1 MVAQFAAIG
10 SGIGVAGIFL
20 RPMTEDL
27 GWTSA
32 EYTFGGAAAYVVGGL
47 VGFLIGPFVDR
58 YGARPLMLVGACI
71 YGISFLG
78 ISRTDV
84 LWQFVLLSMLAG
96 GVAFSMVGQLV
107 VNVTLSKWFVVKRGW
122 AIALG
127 SSGISLVSLIM
138 PITMTRVVDAM
149 GWRDAYV
156 VLAVSMFA
164 ILVPVALVMRRG
176 PKTTGCCRM
185 APHQV
190 LKVGGQARLSRRRL
204 AMRPTPTPVVR
215 RCERP
220 PSGYLS
226 WVTGST

>member
-1 MVAQFAAIG
+1 MSHGPAAIQPSMSPRKKGGGIFLGWWIVAGAVVPQFAAIG

-32 EYTFGGAAAYVVGGL
+32 EYTFGGSVAFVVGGL
-47 VGFLIGPFVDR
+47 AGLVIGPFVDR

-84 LWQFVLLSMLAG
+84 LWQFTLLSVHAG

-127 SSGISLVSLIM
+127 
-138 PITMTRVVDAM
+138 
-149 GWRDAYV
+149 
-156 VLAVSMFA
+156 
-164 ILVPVALVMRRG
+164 
-176 PKTTGCCRM
+176 
-185 APHQV
+185 
-190 LKVGGQARLSRRRL
+190 
-204 AMRPTPTPVVR
+204 
-215 RCERP
+215 
-220 PSGYLS
+220 
-226 WVTGST
+226 